1 MKEEIKV
8 VAYVASKLMGSVE
21 VLAKDNNMVV
31 IKVDGI
37 RVAGIYWQPEWSSE
51 ETENQLEWLER
62 RLGGVGRR
70 IIIGD

>member
-1 MKEEIKV
+1 M